1 MRSNW
6 LENVENAI
14 TFESKD
20 IVIITADLGYGVF
33 EKFEKN
39 FPKNFINCG
48 VSEQNMVGI
57 AAGLALRGKKVF
69 CYSIGNFPTLRCLE
83 QIRNDVCYHNL
94 DVCVVTV
101 GAGFGYG
108 QLGMSHHATEDLSIM
123 RCIPN
128 LSCYMPYD
136 TQSTAMITKR
146 IISLQKPSYLRL
158 ERSCVDEVSSTELQS
173 FENPVLLG
181 KGGCKTLILSCG
193 GITEEAVRLQQ
204 KLSAAGTKTN
214 LMIIQSFEDCNFKD
228 VLTAFAQSKRIIS
241 IEENVVAGGLG
252 AWASELITR
261 NGINVRMFT
270 FGLNDS
276 FTSLVGDQRYLR
288 KECGIDAETLFAELM
303 IEIR

>member
-1 MRSNW
+1 MRINW

-14 TFESKD
+14 TFERRD
-20 IVIITADLGYGVF
+20 IVIITADLGFGVF
-33 EKFEKN
+33 ENFERK

-48 VSEQNMVGI
+48 VSEQNMIGI

-94 DVCVVTV
+94 DVCIVTV

-128 LSCYMPYD
+128 LSCYIPHD
-136 TQSTAMITKR
+136 SQSTEMITKR

-158 ERSCVDEVSSTELQS
+158 ERSSVDGAPLTDLQS
-173 FENPVLLG
+173 FENPILLG
-181 KGGCKTLILSCG
+181 KGPCETLILSCG
-193 GITEEAVRLQQ
+193 GITEEAV
-204 KLSAAGTKTN
+204 KLRHKLNAVGMKTN
-214 LMIIQSFEDCNFKD
+214 LMVIQSFEDCNIKD
-228 VLTAFAQSKRIIS
+228 VLSAFAQSERIVS
-241 IEENVVAGGLG
+241 IEENVVVGGLG

-261 NGINVRMFT
+261 NGIKVRMFT
-270 FGLNDS
+270 YGLNDT

-288 KECGIDAETLFAELM
+288 KECGIDSETVFADLIM
-303 IEIR
+303 EIR